1 MSDFLEQMA
10 ISSRR
15 RAKLLRA
22 GRGADDLYRDAR
34 EAKAA
39 PVLTLSQ
46 QGFDL
51 IAEIKLASPSA
62 GRLAADGHGIAARA
76 RMYGRSGACAVSVL
90 TEPEY
95 FGGDITHLETAAGE
109 LAASRIPVL
118 AKDFIIDP
126 CQVCEARIAGAGG
139 ILLIMRMLD
148 DGTAGEILEL
158 SLELGMFVL
167 LEAFD
172 REDLERTAVL
182 VQKLPPDTD
191 RVLVGLNT
199 RDLKSLRVDPD
210 RLMRLAGDFPA
221 GVARVA
227 ESGIDNES
235 DAARI
240 AGMGY
245 SLALVGT
252 ALMKDP
258 DPGTRIEKMLD
269 AARQAARQV
278 SR

>member
-10 ISSRR
+10 ISSRCR
-15 RAKLLRA
+15 TELLRA
-22 GRGADDLYRDAR
+22 GGGADDLYRRAR
-34 EAKAA
+34 GAKAA
-39 PVLTLSQ
+39 PVLKLSQ

-62 GRLAADGHGIAARA
+62 GRLAMDAQGIAARA
-76 RMYGRSGACAVSVL
+76 RTYGRSGACAVSVL
-90 TEPEY
+90 TEPDY
-95 FGGDITHLETAAGE
+95 FGGNITHLETAAGE
-109 LAASRIPVL
+109 LAASGIPVL

-148 DGTAGEILEL
+148 DDTASEILEL

-172 REDLERTAVL
+172 HEDLARTAAL
-182 VQKLPPDTD
+182 VQKLTQETD

-199 RDLKSLRVDPD
+199 RDLKSLRVEPD

-227 ESGIDNES
+227 ESGIENES
-235 DAARI
+235 DAARV

-258 DPGTRIEKMLD
+258 DPGARIVKMLQ
-269 AARQAARQV
+269 AARQASRQI
-278 SR
+278 SK